1 MEINGFPAVLVIEGW
16 TEFGI
21 SAVAALLSLAA
32 LLHCALQKP
41 SAFPA
46 VGPLTKG
53 LWLGILAGCI
63 LLSMLGI
70 GGGGVGA
77 GLGLIGIIGLIASL
91 VYLLDIRPAIR
102 DLGSN
107 PW

>member
-1 MEINGFPAVLVIEGW
+1 MYFNGEYVPLAIGIEIW

-21 SAVAALLSLAA
+21 SAIAGLLSLAA

-53 LWLGILAGCI
+53 VWLAILAGCI
-63 LLSMLGI
+63 LLSLLGI
-70 GGGGVGA
+70 GGGGA
-77 GLGLIGIIGLIASL
+77 GLGIFGIIGLIASL

>member
-1 MEINGFPAVLVIEGW
+1 MYFDGIYVPLVVGIEIW
-16 TEFGI
+16 TEYGI
-21 SAVAALLSLAA
+21 SAIAGLLSLAA

-53 LWLGILAGCI
+53 VWLAILAGCT
-63 LLSMLGI
+63 LLSLLGF
-70 GGGGVGA
+70 GGGA
-77 GLGLIGIIGLIASL
+77 GLGIFGIIGLIAAL

>member
-1 MEINGFPAVLVIEGW
+1 MEINGFPAAFVIEAY

-21 SAVAALLSLAA
+21 SALAGLLSLAA

-53 LWLGILAGCI
+53 VWLAILAGCI
-63 LLSMLGI
+63 LLSLLGF
-70 GGGGVGA
+70 GGGA
-77 GLGLIGIIGLIASL
+77 GLGLFGIIGLIASL
-91 VYLLDIRPAIR
+91 VYLLDIRPGIR